1 MNISFTIWHAKVT
14 TMTRIFVLEDDPDL
28 LNLYTRALTFKGY
41 EVDYTDSAE
50 HAITLIDAGSVHPDI
65 AVLDMHMPGLPGSA
79 VVEFIRDSSAW
90 PNMPII
96 VISCDD
102 AFRAELE
109 DFEVMFMSKP
119 INLAELYQAVEAY
132 AA

>member
-1 MNISFTIWHAKVT
+1 
-14 TMTRIFVLEDDPDL
+14 MTRIFVLEDDPDL

-41 EVDYTDSAE
+41 EVDFSDSAE
-50 HAITLIDAGSVHPDI
+50 HAIGLIDKGAINPDI

-79 VVEFIRDSSAW
+79 VVEHIRGGSNCPD
-90 PNMPII
+90 MPII
-96 VISCDD
+96 VITCDE
-102 AFRAELE
+102 AYRSELR

-119 INLAELYQAVEAY
+119 INLADLYQAVAQY